1 MMRVSVVIPNWNGK
15 ALLEKNLPIL
25 LQAFA
30 NKKNNITEIIIVDD
44 KSSDDSVSFLKKN
57 YSNKIK
63 LTCHKVNRGFSSAVN
78 TGFRAAKNPLVCLL
92 NTDVLPE
99 ANFLESVQE
108 HFKNSKVFGVSLHEK
123 GYAYAVGKFQNG
135 YIVHEPGKTLT
146 KAHATFWVS
155 GGSGIFRRQIWM
167 KLGGLD
173 EKIFSPF
180 YWEDVDLGYRALKRG
195 YQLLWDPNA
204 NVIHKHESVINS
216 NNFKKRKVS
225 LIKER
230 NHLLLNWKNLTSSN
244 LLKKHRSGVLR
255 RIIRH
260 PGYIKVVLA
269 ALMKY
274 PTIVIARRKEKK
286 EEVVSDEAVLSSF
299 EN

>member
-1 MMRVSVVIPNWNGK
+1 MRVSVVIPNWNGK
-15 ALLEKNLPIL
+15 TLLEKNLPIL

-30 NKKNNITEIIIVDD
+30 NKKNKIAEIIIVDD

-57 YSNKIK
+57 YADKIK

-78 TGFRAAKNPLVCLL
+78 TGFRAAKQPLVCLL

-99 ANFLESVQE
+99 EDFLEPVHQ
-108 HFKNSKVFGVSLHEK
+108 HFNNNKVFGVSLHEK
-123 GYAYAVGKFQNG
+123 GYSYAVGKFKNG
-135 YIVHEPGKTLT
+135 YIVHEPGK
-146 KAHATFWVS
+146 ASNSSHSTFWVS
-155 GGSGIFRRQIWM
+155 GGSGVFKRQIWM

-195 YQLLWDPNA
+195 YKLLWEPKA
-204 NVIHKHESVINS
+204 NVIHQHESVINS
-216 NNFKKRKVS
+216 NNFKKWKVS

-244 LLKKHRSGVLR
+244 LLKKHRSGMFQ

-260 PGYIKVVLA
+260 PGYMKVFMA
-269 ALMKY
+269 ALFKY
-274 PTIVIARRKEKK
+274 PAIVEARKKEKK
-286 EEVVSDEAVLSSF
+286 EEIVSDEAVFSSF
-299 EN
+299 ES